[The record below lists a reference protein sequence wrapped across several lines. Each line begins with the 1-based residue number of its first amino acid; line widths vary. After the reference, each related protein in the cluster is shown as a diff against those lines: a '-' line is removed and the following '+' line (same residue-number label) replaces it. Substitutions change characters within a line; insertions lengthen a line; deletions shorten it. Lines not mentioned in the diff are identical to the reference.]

1 MHIIWLHPTTVPVN
15 KKYVP
20 FQENDRFTVN
30 RFIKKRYY
38 YRKETQWSRHP
49 ETKWNA
55 QKTQT
60 ERTTDRLHSTQYTR
74 SLKKKRQRSSF
85 RVSVAVFEWA
95 RLFKTS
101 ERRRCQYRLSEAVS
115 KLVCQNPVRR
125 KWVKQFQVTTVPA
138 SGFVAFTV
146 VYQDPLL
153 PVTGKNR
160 LQIHSWN
167 SNDFGKAPGCFATC
181 V

>member
-1 MHIIWLHPTTVPVN
+1 MYLHWVTTLLWLRPIHTSNCGISQGLMHIIWLHPTTVPVN

-60 ERTTDRLHSTQYTR
+60 ERTTDRLHSTQYPR
-74 SLKKKRQRSSF
+74 SVKKKR
-85 RVSVAVFEWA
+85 
-95 RLFKTS
+95 
-101 ERRRCQYRLSEAVS
+101 
-115 KLVCQNPVRR
+115 
-125 KWVKQFQVTTVPA
+125 
-138 SGFVAFTV
+138 
-146 VYQDPLL
+146 
-153 PVTGKNR
+153 
-160 LQIHSWN
+160 
-167 SNDFGKAPGCFATC
+167 
-181 V
+181 